1 MKNLEVPEGNYKIV
15 IFLAGQFREHVL
27 MPSRGAQ
34 GYVIDHNDAEASR
47 FFFAQAGTPLV
58 ERLGRGMVQS
68 FFCDSLELFGHNWTG
83 KIYDEFEKRRGYS
96 LKPYIYALWG
106 KVKGMTEEIRYDFHK
121 TMSELTIEN
130 FFSVMTE
137 WCHEMGSTSRIQAH
151 GTWGDILQAYGAA
164 DIPEGETFSEWD
176 KYSVNT
182 VHRRL
187 ASSAGHVSVSYTHL
201 LYLLRR
207 GADL

>member
-1 MKNLEVPEGNYKIV
+1 
-15 IFLAGQFREHVL
+15 
-27 MPSRGAQ
+27 
-34 GYVIDHNDAEASR
+34 
-47 FFFAQAGTPLV
+47 
-58 ERLGRGMVQS
+58 
-68 FFCDSLELFGHNWTG
+68 
-83 KIYDEFEKRRGYS
+83 
-96 LKPYIYALWG
+96 
-106 KVKGMTEEIRYDFHK
+106 
-121 TMSELTIEN
+121 MSELTIEN

-187 ASSAGHVSVSYTHL
+187 ASSAGHVYHRHIISNESFTW
-201 LYLLRR
+201 LRFPR
-207 GADL
+207 FTETPEQIKIAADSIFVDGMNQIVNHGRCV